1 MRIPKRL
8 KAFGRE
14 YAVVRD
20 THIADKVECW
30 GFLDLLTDEI
40 FMKKRSDENFPMT
53 REKQVFMH
61 EIIHII
67 DDNLKIGL
75 DELQTQ
81 RLAVGLITLIIA
93 NKLDFNDPS

>member
-1 MRIPKRL
+1 MRVPKKL
-8 KAFGRE
+8 IGFGRV
-14 YAVVRD
+14 YTVIRD

-30 GFLDLLTDEI
+30 GFLDLLTDEL
-40 FMKKRSDENFPMT
+40 FMKKRSIENFPMS

-61 EIIHII
+61 ELIHIV

-81 RLAVGLITLIIA
+81 RLAVGLITLIVA